1 MGKVRLG
8 FIGAGWWATTN
19 HMPILKRRDD
29 VEFVGVASLGKAEL
43 AKVRE
48 KFGFGMVTEN
58 VEELLAQDLDGVVIS
73 SPHDFH
79 AEHAIAALNAG
90 AHALVEKPFTLS
102 SKEAWAVVDL
112 AEKTGRHVLVPYGWN
127 YMPFLE
133 RAKEIMDTNPVG
145 PIEYVLCHMASPNR
159 GLFAGSGSSFDGWEP
174 SVSDAN
180 LSTWQ
185 DPARGGGYAHGQI
198 THSAGL
204 MFMLTGLRVSRVHGA
219 LLSAP
224 NAKVDLFDSASV
236 VFDNGAI
243 GTISGAAGLPD
254 NDPFQLD
261 IRIFGPEGAMM
272 IDIERERVE
281 LRRHDGQHISV
292 PVAAGAG
299 AYHCNVPPN
308 RFVDLIQGKGRNNSD
323 GRLAAKTVELL
334 EAMHKA
340 HKTGAPAETHG
351 GRA

>member
-1 MGKVRLG
+1 MEKVRLG
-8 FIGAGWWATTN
+8 FIGAGWWATAN
-19 HMPILKRRDD
+19 HMPILKARDD

-43 AKVRE
+43 AKVQD
-48 KFGFGMVTEN
+48 KFGFGLATES
-58 VEELLAQDLDGVVIS
+58 VDDLLAQNLDGVIIS

-79 AEHAIAALNAG
+79 AEHAMAALNSG
-90 AHALVEKPFTLS
+90 AHALVEKPFALS
-102 SKEAWAVVDL
+102 SSEAWEVAEL
-112 AEKTGRHVLVPYGWN
+112 AERTGRHVLVPYGWN

-133 RAKEIMDTNPVG
+133 RAREIMETDPVG

-159 GLFAGSGSSFDGWEP
+159 ELFAGSGSSFKGWEP
-174 SVSDAN
+174 SVAEVN

-185 DPARGGGYAHGQI
+185 DPTRGGGYAHGQI

-204 MFMLTGLRVSRVHGA
+204 MFMLTGLRVQRVHGA
-219 LLSAP
+219 ILSTL
-224 NAKVDLFDSASV
+224 NAAVDLFDTASV

-281 LRRHDGQHISV
+281 LRRHDGNHVSV
-292 PVAAGAG
+292 PVEPGSG
-299 AYHCNVPPN
+299 AYRCDEPPN
-308 RFVDLIQGKGRNNSD
+308 RFINLIRGTGRNNSD
-323 GRLAAKTVELL
+323 ARLAAKTVELI

-340 HKTGAPAETHG
+340 HEAGAPVDISTEHA
-351 GRA
+351 